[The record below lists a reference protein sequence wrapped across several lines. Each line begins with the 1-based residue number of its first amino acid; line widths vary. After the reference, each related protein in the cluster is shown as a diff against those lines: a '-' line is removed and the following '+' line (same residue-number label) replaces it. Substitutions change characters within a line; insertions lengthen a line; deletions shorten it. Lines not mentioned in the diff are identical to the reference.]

1 MYNIINLNGDLI
13 GSTDE
18 LVYIKHSKNKDC
30 FINANENDAQGIC
43 LNGIVYNLIGREPFE
58 LDCETILINKE
69 DSSEKLRE
77 TININ
82 EQYDELFATV
92 FSYLSKQNLGE

>member
-18 LVYIKHSKNKDC
+18 VVYIKHSKDKNC
-30 FINANENDAQGIC
+30 FVNAKEKDAQGIC
-43 LNGIVYNLIGREPFE
+43 LNGTVYNLIGRESFNS
-58 LDCETILINKE
+58 DYDTVLINKE
-69 DSSEKLRE
+69 DSSKKLRE
-77 TININ
+77 TMNIN